1 MLTPSPQDNKGQRRR
16 TAMRTSATP
25 SEAAGSSPASSV
37 STSHDLNAL
46 ITQRAYERYA
56 EHGYRH
62 GCALED
68 WLEAEREILSQTP
81 SGVTLS

>member
-46 ITQRAYERYA
+46 IA
-56 EHGYRH
+56 
-62 GCALED
+62 
-68 WLEAEREILSQTP
+68 REPMSAMQNMGTDTVVRWRIGLRP
-81 SGVTLS
+81 SARS

>member
-16 TAMRTSATP
+16 TAMRTPAKP
-25 SEAAGSSPASSV
+25 SKAQSSSQAPPV
-37 STSHDLNAL
+37 STSDDLNAL
-46 ITQRAYERYA
+46 IVKRAYERYA

-68 WLEAEREILSQTP
+68 WLEAEREILSQAP
-81 SGVTLS
+81 PV

>member
-16 TAMRTSATP
+16 TAMRTPAKP
-25 SEAAGSSPASSV
+25 SKAQSSSQAPPV
-37 STSHDLNAL
+37 STSDDLNAL
-46 ITQRAYERYA
+46 IVKRAYERSA

-81 SGVTLS
+81 PV